1 MEADFKG
8 RGKWYSG
15 KVTRVR
21 SDDTFDITFD
31 DGDSEKRVELKRIKV
46 LGGGSRS
53 RSRSRSRSPKR
64 STKIR
69 EGDKCE
75 AEFKSTGKFYPGTV
89 KRVHGDDTCDIVF
102 DDGDKQSYVEASRI
116 KVKGGGRSR
125 SRSRFRSRSPSRG
138 RMRVGTRVEA
148 RYRY

>member
-1 MEADFKG
+1 MKEEYIKALD
-8 RGKWYSG
+8 S
-15 KVTRVR
+15 
-21 SDDTFDITFD
+21 
-31 DGDSEKRVELKRIKV
+31 DSEDDR
-46 LGGGSRS
+46 RS
-53 RSRSRSRSPKR
+53 

-75 AEFKSTGKFYPGTV
+75 AEFKNTGKFYPGTV
-89 KRVHGDDTCDIVF
+89 KRERSDGTYDIEF

-125 SRSRFRSRSPSRG
+125 SRSRSRCRSQSRV